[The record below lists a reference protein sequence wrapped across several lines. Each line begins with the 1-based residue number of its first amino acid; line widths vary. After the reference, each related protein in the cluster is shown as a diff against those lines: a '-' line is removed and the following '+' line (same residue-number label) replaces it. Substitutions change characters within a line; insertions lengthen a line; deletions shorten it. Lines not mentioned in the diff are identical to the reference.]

1 MDQVSNLLPGSS
13 LVPFAIKRIP
23 ETTLVWAN
31 DGLSLDRP
39 YEDYAYRSVEFGEE
53 PGKTEIAYAERYGGK
68 GVGATGGGA
77 RCGLFRGVQIKGI
90 GRNSLLGKGS
100 DRAHSSGELTMK
112 EALKEAIWGEV
123 YQIALPYG
131 AARGYAILD
140 TGMQTQWRDPALEG
154 GDSPRALLLRQ
165 AIVRPAHYMRAIGFS
180 TEGKAMVSDRERTSA
195 AINRLIV
202 ALGASLDMPANGN
215 VTLSAYLADMVRRFG
230 RQLAAAT
237 VRRIPHGS
245 VNCSN
250 IGIDGRYIDFYHAT
264 HISDFGRII
273 TYRAAPELFETYKTL
288 YPTIHNLCFYLN
300 KYVEAEDYL
309 EISGTELW
317 NVYRQSVD
325 AALQSEFLLLTGLS
339 HGALAEL
346 PAELAREFFACVTR
360 IVSAGNREP
369 FCYPQMPYQMGSYR
383 LGSLLRAT
391 AFACDSESIG
401 MEMENLMGRGRLTQD
416 FVHVL
421 SRLRRCA
428 AAGRSST
435 DPERLRTAVRCMAR
449 NADLPELYRFD
460 LEAKLPGLYRETPA
474 VVGAFIGN
482 ILRKV
487 KAIHSEGDE
496 FDLAWCRDDGARL
509 GFVDGVIRLDGH
521 PIAAGRLRHEL
532 SLPEA
537 ISDRE
542 APN

>member
-1 MDQVSNLLPGSS
+1 MDPVSKLLPGSS
-13 LVPFAIKRIP
+13 LVPLAIRRVP

-31 DGLSLDRP
+31 DGLPLDRS
-39 YEDYAYRSVEFGEE
+39 YDDYAYISVESGGE
-53 PGKTEIAYAERYGGK
+53 PGLTEIAYAERYGGK
-68 GVGATGGGA
+68 GVGANGGGA

-123 YQIALPYG
+123 YHVALPYG
-131 AARGYAILD
+131 AARGYAVLD
-140 TGMQTQWRDPALEG
+140 TGMQTQWRDPALED

-165 AIVRPAHYMRAIGFS
+165 AIIRPAHYMRAIGFS

-202 ALGASLDMPANGN
+202 ALGASLELPPDGN
-215 VTLSAYLADMVRRFG
+215 ATLSAYLAEMVRRFG
-230 RQLAAAT
+230 QQLAASI
-237 VRRIPHGS
+237 VRRLPHGS

-273 TYRAAPELFETYKTL
+273 TYRAAPELFDTYKTL
-288 YPTIHNLCFYLN
+288 HPTIHNLCFYLN
-300 KYVEAEDYL
+300 KYVEDEDYL
-309 EISGTELW
+309 EISGAELW
-317 NVYRQSVD
+317 KVYKQGVD
-325 AALQSEFLLLTGLS
+325 SAFQSEFLLLTGLS
-339 HGALAEL
+339 HAAVAEV
-346 PAELAREFFACVTR
+346 PADLARDFSGCVTR

-369 FCYPQMPYQMGSYR
+369 FCYPQMPYQMGHYR
-383 LGSLLRAT
+383 LSSLLGRT

-401 MEMENLMGRGRLTQD
+401 MEMENLMGRSRLTQD
-416 FVHVL
+416 FVEVL
-421 SRLRRCA
+421 SRLRRFS
-428 AAGRSST
+428 AAGRSSE
-435 DPERLRTAVRCMAR
+435 DPESFRTAVRCMAR
-449 NADLPELYRFD
+449 NSDLPELHRFN
-460 LEAKLPGLYRETPA
+460 LEARLPGLYRETPA
-474 VVGAFIGN
+474 VVGAFIGT

-487 KAIHSEGDE
+487 KAIHSEEDE

-509 GFVDGVIRLDGH
+509 GFAGGVIRLNDQ
-521 PIAAGRLRHEL
+521 PIAAGRLQQEL
-532 SLPEA
+532 SLPGA

-542 APN
+542 LCK